1 MIANRD
7 GASIQINMEEQRN
20 AETSPT
26 GKIGQSA
33 LSAHFANSRQ
43 GDGKIVLEWS
53 NLSFSMLVK
62 DTTKSKP
69 CAAVMKRKDIL
80 KNVSGRTESGELLA
94 IMGPTGCG
102 KTSLLNILAAR
113 VPDASAK
120 VSSLTGKV
128 KVNGENRNESKFR
141 SISAYVLQDDN
152 LYPHLTVLETLTLA
166 VTFFLPSTTTD
177 AEKASLVDAC
187 IAELGLVKARD
198 TCIGND
204 KVRGVSGGERKRA
217 SVAVQLISDPAVLFL
232 DEPTSGLDSFQALS
246 VMESMKDLAMNGRLV
261 ISVIHQPR
269 SSIFS
274 MFDRLLLLSEGRTM
288 YSGPASE
295 ATDYFSLTGFR
306 CSSFF
311 NPSDFFLDLL
321 SPDNRDPES
330 EEISQARIKRLGDA
344 WYEREVET
352 LIKSN
357 SEGNLAKLVEE
368 AASSGE
374 VRSVGTSGDFKKGI
388 KNLQVLCW
396 RAYAE
401 QTRDFGT
408 IIFKLVLTTFFA
420 LIIGGIYSNI
430 GFNQLSIQNRNGIL
444 FFISINIAFNNLIGV
459 LNTFPREKVI
469 VNRERAS
476 RAYDTFSYFFA
487 KVVIEIPLNIL
498 PALVYSC
505 IVYWLV
511 GLRPAGFGY
520 FILIVMFEAIVAISL
535 GLGISAAAPSVEF
548 ANAFG
553 PILMII
559 GILFGGFYIDIGS
572 LPIVANWIPYF
583 SMFRWTF
590 EALCVN
596 EYTGLT
602 FTCDGA
608 GR

>member
-1 MIANRD
+1 MLDDVDTPPNNIVN
-7 GASIQINMEEQRN
+7 SQVL
-20 AETSPT
+20 PT
-26 GKIGQSA
+26 LHYTHSNDTLFPSYA
-33 LSAHFANSRQ
+33 MPFFHF
-43 GDGKIVLEWS
+43 V
-53 NLSFSMLVK
+53 
-62 DTTKSKP
+62 T
-69 CAAVMKRKDIL
+69 
-80 KNVSGRTESGELLA
+80 GELLA

-113 VPDASAK
+113 VPDASAN

-128 KVNGENRNESKFR
+128 KINGENRNEAKFR

-177 AEKASLVDAC
+177 AEKSSLVDAC

-288 YSGPASE
+288 YSGPAAE

-330 EEISQARIKRLGDA
+330 EEISQSRIRRLGDA
-344 WYEREVET
+344 WAERESQS

-357 SEGNLAKLVEE
+357 SDGNLAALV
-368 AASSGE
+368 AAAATSGE
-374 VRSVGTSGDFKKGI
+374 VRSVGTSGDFKKGF

-487 KVVIEIPLNIL
+487 KVVIEIPLNTL

-520 FILIVMFEAIVAISL
+520 FILIVMFEAIIAISL

-559 GILFGGFYIDIGS
+559 GILFGGYYIDIGS

-602 FTCDGA
+602 FTCDSVGKFTHLNPILTKTLA
-608 GR
+608 QNKS